1 MKTRLKLILWALL
14 GKPIIHAVK
23 PHGGGIKLAPDNR
36 NVVLVKN
43 RFGKIGGGIKLAP
56 DNRNVVLVKSR
67 SIYAVKPHGGKEI
80 TADNRKEASYE

>member
-14 GKPIIHAVK
+14 GKSIIHAVK
-23 PHGGGIKLAPDNR
+23 PH
-36 NVVLVKN
+36 
-43 RFGKIGGGIKLAP
+43 GGGIKLAP